1 MSLDKKGFRYRLR
14 NVLAWSA
21 LGGVALILIVFGY
34 FGKVFVVTGVIGSLW
49 LATTFFRQ
57 GNWKG
62 FVFFGVCFFV
72 WSFMTYTAFSY

>member
-1 MSLDKKGFRYRLR
+1 MKIMKEVLIGRVS

>member
-1 MSLDKKGFRYRLR
+1 MSIDKKGFRFRLN
-14 NVLAWSA
+14 NVLSWAA
-21 LGGVALILIVFGY
+21 LGGVAITLIVFGY
-34 FGKVFVVTGVIGSLW
+34 LGKLFVVTGVIGSLW